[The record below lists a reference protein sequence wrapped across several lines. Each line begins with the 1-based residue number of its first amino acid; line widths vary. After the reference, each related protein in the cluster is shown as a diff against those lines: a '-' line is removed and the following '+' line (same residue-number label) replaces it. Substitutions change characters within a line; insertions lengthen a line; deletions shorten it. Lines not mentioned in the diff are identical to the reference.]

1 MNKLTSKDI
10 LDIISAEEDKIL
22 KSNKKIKSTLN
33 KVKGLSEY
41 SEVTRTTLLNTFS
54 IDNVQAYVN
63 IDKQLKKDKSFKHKE
78 KGIYIKRSF
87 GIGLGISTDGKSYK
101 MVSHTLFTFLKELN
115 FNPSD
120 FELYIKDK

>member
-10 LDIISAEEDKIL
+10 LDIISAEEEKIL

-41 SEVTRTTLLNTFS
+41 SEVARTTLLNTFS

-63 IDKQLKKDKSFKHKE
+63 IDKQLKKHKTFKYKEKSIYINKSFM
-78 KGIYIKRSF
+78 
-87 GIGLGISTDGKSYK
+87 GLGISTDGSSYQ
-101 MVSHTLFTFLKELN
+101 VTNHTLFTFFKELN
-115 FNPSD
+115 FNPSE
-120 FELYIKDK
+120 FELYIKEK